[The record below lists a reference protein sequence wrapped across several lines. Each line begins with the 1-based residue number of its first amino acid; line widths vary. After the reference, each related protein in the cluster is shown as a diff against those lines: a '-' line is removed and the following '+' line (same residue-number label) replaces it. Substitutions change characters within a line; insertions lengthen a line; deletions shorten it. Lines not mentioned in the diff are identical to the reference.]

1 MTLIKLALCALAF
14 SAATCSQEVATS
26 TNENKSTQTNGISQG
41 LVLKDVPAAPNANAK
56 YLFYL
61 HGRLIENEGIR
72 PTDPRY
78 GVYEYEDILKTLAAQ
93 GFTVI
98 SEARPRDTDINQY
111 AEKVAGQIH
120 ALLNAKVPPRRITIL
135 GASKGAIIAMRVS
148 TVLRNKNVN
157 FIIMS
162 NCNDWVDR
170 NYQIDLHGNVLSIY
184 DVNDEFARTC
194 RKFFDKATGLG
205 NRREV
210 MLKVGTGHAV
220 LYKPMKEW
228 VDLVVDWANQPH

>member
-1 MTLIKLALCALAF
+1 MTLIKLALCALVF
-14 SAATCSQEVATS
+14 SAATCSQKVATS
-26 TNENKSTQTNGISQG
+26 ANENKSTQTNGVSQDV
-41 LVLKDVPAAPNANAK
+41 VLKDVPAAPDANAK

-78 GVYEYEDILKTLAAQ
+78 GVYEYEDILKTLAGK

-98 SEARPRDTDINQY
+98 SEARPRDTDINHY

-162 NCNDWVDR
+162 NCNDWVAR

-205 NRREV
+205 NHREV

-228 VDLVVDWANQPH
+228 VDLVVDWANQPS